1 MTTIISSLTLLLLL
15 LAFSTHIFGLPANWF
30 IIAILA
36 LWDWLAPDS
45 SLSFNTL
52 LIFTGMAFIG
62 ECIEFVLQA
71 FGAQKYG
78 ASRSGN
84 WGAILGAIA
93 GALLGAPFLF
103 GLGAL
108 AGAIGG
114 AYLGCLG
121 IELLN
126 NRPLAEAKQA
136 AWGAMLGKVLGMS
149 LKIGI
154 GIVLLVQAA
163 DLLF

>member
-15 LAFSTHIFGLPANWF
+15 LAFSTHIFGFPANWL

-36 LWDWLAPDS
+36 LWDWLAPNS
-45 SLSFNTL
+45 TLSLNTL
-52 LIFTGMAFIG
+52 LVFAGMAFVG
-62 ECIEFVLQA
+62 ECIEFGLQA

-93 GALLGAPFLF
+93 GAILGAPFLF

-114 AYLGCLG
+114 AYFGCLG
-121 IELLN
+121 VELLN
-126 NRPLAEAKQA
+126 KRPLADAKQA
-136 AWGAMLGKVLGMS
+136 AWGAMVGKVLGMA

-154 GIVLLVQAA
+154 GIVLLVQAV